1 MVKSFRSH
9 PSILLRSIG
18 NESVYGTNFQQCW
31 DWVKA
36 TDKTRPVIFSY
47 PGSVGEKEP
56 VYDILSMHYQD
67 VNGNLNQ
74 WNRSTRGF
82 QGEGIPALFD
92 EWAHPACYTY
102 ATLQEDPNIREFWG
116 HSIERMWSGL
126 FDAPGGLGGATGD
139 MWMKRLCCPEPKVG
153 TALTERVCPYRQPE
167 DYQGKCVG

>member
-9 PSILLRSIG
+9 PSILFWSIG

-74 WNRSTRGF
+74 WNRSTHGF

-126 FDAPGGLGGATGD
+126 FDAPGGLGGAIWGYVDEIITLKLS
-139 MWMKRLCCPEPKVG
+139 MKGVMGISYFWFE
-153 TALTERVCPYRQPE
+153 
-167 DYQGKCVG
+167 